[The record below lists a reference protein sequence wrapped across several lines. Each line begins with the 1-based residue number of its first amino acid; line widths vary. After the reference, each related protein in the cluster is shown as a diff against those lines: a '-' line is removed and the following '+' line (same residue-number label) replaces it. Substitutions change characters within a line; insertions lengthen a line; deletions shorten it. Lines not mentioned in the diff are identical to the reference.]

1 MKYIFNQWYCAM
13 HNLYY
18 SGNMCPKCASGQ
30 DKCNGGGYVSNG
42 VRMWCVIASIVSVLI
57 VIVTCAGMAQ
67 ADAITVV
74 YRGTEVLESG
84 EPPFNVYYIDCKPDS
99 NGGTLVD
106 IQISYVD
113 GTIETR
119 TGKYCDTKLYVN
131 GTLHDGVIVHDDGTH
146 AVTVVG
152 AVSAPGTPEPTA
164 TITAVPPTA
173 AATATV
179 QPTPQTV
186 ATSMPTQEPEEVT
199 TRNVYLPAVMR

>member
-1 MKYIFNQWYCAM
+1 MQ
-13 HNLYY
+13 
-18 SGNMCPKCASGQ
+18 
-30 DKCNGGGYVSNG
+30 VSNG

-57 VIVTCAGMAQ
+57 AVSMCADMAS

-74 YRGTEVLESG
+74 YRGTEVLEAG
-84 EPPFNVYYIDCKPDS
+84 EPPFNVYYIDCKPNS
-99 NGGTLVD
+99 GNENTLLD
-106 IQISYVD
+106 IKISYVD

-119 TGKYCDTKLYVN
+119 TGEYCDTKLYVN
-131 GTLHDGVIVHDDGTH
+131 GTLHSGVIVHDDGTH

-164 TITAVPPTA
+164 TITAVPPTP

-179 QPTPQTV
+179 QPTPQIV

-199 TRNVYLPAVMR
+199 TRNVYLPVVMKQ